1 MLKSTIIPMAFAL
14 MLTTSL
20 SAYAHDEAI
29 TSPADQKIQA
39 DFDIIHTKVT
49 SDGDNLIFEQEA
61 RDTVGKST
69 PEAHGK
75 LAGADVY
82 SYVWPTSLNSSAAG
96 FEADQ
101 GILALALTIHPDFDD
116 TPLYDENNDGNKA
129 NDGGKWHTH
138 WVVLTKDEAC
148 GKDGMKVK
156 DIPDGNKP
164 KLPATWPNLPIFIDS
179 PGYDFSMDKNEVMV
193 KVPLKALGFP
203 KSFNYDG
210 VTSAL
215 RINANVHAPLL
226 CIANVW
232 DIASG
237 NLSLPGKVS
246 GYEK

>member
-1 MLKSTIIPMAFAL
+1 MFLRSATSAAIAL

-20 SAYAHDEAI
+20 TAYAADGAKNGI
-29 TSPADQKIQA
+29 TSAKNAKIQA
-39 DFDIIHTKVT
+39 EFDIIHAQVT
-49 SDGDNLIFEQEA
+49 TDGSNLVFKQEA
-61 RDTVGKST
+61 GGTVGKSS
-69 PEAHGK
+69 PKANGK

-82 SYVWPTSLNSSAAG
+82 SYVWPTSLNSSAVG

-101 GILALALTIHPDFDD
+101 GILALALTVHPDFDD
-116 TPLYDENNDGNKA
+116 TPLYDEDNDGNKA
-129 NDGGKWHTH
+129 NDGNKWHSH

-156 DIPDGNKP
+156 DIPEGTKP

-179 PGYDFSMDKNEVMV
+179 PGYDFSLKGSEVLV
-193 KVPLKALGFP
+193 KVPLKDLGFP
-203 KSFNYDG
+203 ESFNYDG

-215 RINANVHAPLL
+215 RVNQQVHAPLL

-237 NLSLPGKVS
+237 DLSLPAKT
-246 GYEK
+246 K